1 MNFSY
6 LLIIPL
12 LIVSINFILNKNNF
26 LQSLTGDKHQL
37 FIEKNNVPLSGGVIL
52 FILSI
57 FFFIEKMDFFYF
69 LIIFLIGILS
79 DIKILKSAKI
89 RFLLQG
95 ITIFFLVVNFDLYVN
110 DIRVPLINYLL
121 EHTIFSYI
129 FFTFCLLI
137 VTNGTNFIDGL
148 NGLVINYY
156 LLILI
161 LIFNM
166 EVITETMNIRVLI
179 LSYIILLIY
188 LLLFNLLN
196 KLYLGDSGSYLL
208 GVSIGSLLIFI
219 YKEISFISPFF
230 IVLLLWYPCF
240 ENLFSIIRKKR
251 FNLSPLNADNKHL
264 HHLLFH
270 YINSNHNFTKIFSN
284 NVSSVL
290 INLVNVIFFVIGANH
305 VNNSLIQ
312 IILIFSLILIYI
324 STYLILFK
332 YRYKKFFNH

>member
-1 MNFSY
+1 MNLFY

-12 LIVSINFILNKNNF
+12 SIFILNIILNKKKF

-37 FIEKNNVPLSGGVIL
+37 FIEKNNIPLSGGVIL
-52 FILSI
+52 AIFSI
-57 FFFIEKMDFFYF
+57 IFLIEKIELLYF
-69 LIIFLIGILS
+69 LIIFLIGFLS
-79 DIKILKSAKI
+79 DIKILRSAKI

-95 ITIFFLVVNFDLYVN
+95 ITIFFLVFYFNLYTS
-110 DIRVPLINYLL
+110 DIRVPFLNYFL
-121 EHTIFSYI
+121 EYHIFSYI

-161 LIFNM
+161 LIFNID
-166 EVITETMNIRVLI
+166 VIYEILNIKIFLLNYIVL
-179 LSYIILLIY
+179 LCY

-196 KLYLGDSGSYLL
+196 KMYLGDSGSYLI
-208 GVSIGSLLIFI
+208 GISIGSLLILI

-240 ENLFSIIRKKR
+240 ENLFSIIRKKK

-264 HHLLFH
+264 HHLLF
-270 YINSNHNFTKIFSN
+270 YYLNTKYNLTKLSSN
-284 NVSSVL
+284 NISSIL
-290 INLVNVIFFVIGANH
+290 INLTNLIFFMIGANFL
-305 VNNSLIQ
+305 NNSFIQ
-312 IILIFSLILIYI
+312 IILIFSLISIYI
-324 STYLILFK
+324 FSYLILFK
-332 YRYKKFFNH
+332 FRYKKIF

>member
-1 MNFSY
+1 MNLLY

-12 LIVSINFILNKNNF
+12 LIFTLNFVLNKKNY

-37 FIEKNNVPLSGGVIL
+37 FIEKNNIPLTGGVIL
-52 FILSI
+52 FIFSII
-57 FFFIEKMDFFYF
+57 FFIKKIELFFF
-69 LIIFLIGILS
+69 SIMFLIGILS
-79 DIKILKSAKI
+79 DTKILRSAKL

-95 ITIFFLVVNFDLYVN
+95 ITIFFLVTYFNLYTS
-110 DIRVPLINYLL
+110 DIRVPLLNYLL
-121 EHTIFSYI
+121 EYKILSYI
-129 FFTFCLLI
+129 FFTFSLLI

-161 LIFNM
+161 LILNID
-166 EVITETMNIRVLI
+166 VINEILNIKIFILNYIVL
-179 LSYIILLIY
+179 LFY

-196 KLYLGDSGSYLL
+196 KLYLGDSGSYFL
-208 GVSIGSLLIFI
+208 GVSVGSLLIFI

-230 IVLLLWYPCF
+230 VVLLLWYPCF

-264 HHLLFH
+264 HHLLFFYLH
-270 YINSNHNFTKIFSN
+270 SKYNFTKLSSN
-284 NVSSVL
+284 NISSML
-290 INLVNVIFFVIGANH
+290 INFINLMFFMIGANYL
-305 VNNSLIQ
+305 NSSFIQ

-324 STYLILFK
+324 FSYLLLFK
-332 YRYKKFFNH
+332 FRYKKIFNH

>member
-1 MNFSY
+1 MNLSY

-12 LIVSINFILNKNNF
+12 SIFLLNIILIKKNF

-37 FIEKNNVPLSGGVIL
+37 FIEKNNIPLSGGVIL
-52 FILSI
+52 FIFSI
-57 FFFIEKMDFFYF
+57 IFLIEKIELLYF

-79 DIKILKSAKI
+79 DIKILRSAKI

-95 ITIFFLVVNFDLYVN
+95 ITIFFLVFYFNLSTS
-110 DIRVPLINYLL
+110 DIRVPVLNYFL
-121 EHTIFSYI
+121 EYHIFSYI

-161 LIFNM
+161 LIFNI
-166 EVITETMNIRVLI
+166 EIINEILNIKIFVLN
-179 LSYIILLIY
+179 YIVLLFY

-196 KLYLGDSGSYLL
+196 KMYLGDSGSYLI
-208 GVSIGSLLIFI
+208 GISIGSLLILI

-240 ENLFSIIRKKR
+240 ENLFSIIRKKK

-264 HHLLFH
+264 HHLLF
-270 YINSNHNFTKIFSN
+270 YYLNTKYNFTKLSSN
-284 NVSSVL
+284 NISSIL
-290 INLVNVIFFVIGANH
+290 INLINLIFFSIGANFL
-305 VNNSLIQ
+305 NNSFIQ
-312 IILIFSLILIYI
+312 IILIFSLISIYI
-324 STYLILFK
+324 FSYLILFK
-332 YRYKKFFNH
+332 FRYKKIF

>member
-1 MNFSY
+1 MNFLY

-37 FIEKNNVPLSGGVIL
+37 FVEKNNVPLSGGVIL
-52 FILSI
+52 FIFSI
-57 FFFIEKMDFFYF
+57 VFFIHKIDLFYF

-79 DIKILKSAKI
+79 DIKILKSAKV

-95 ITIFFLVVNFDLYVN
+95 ITIFFLVVNFDLYVS

-219 YKEISFISPFF
+219 YKEITFISPFF
-230 IVLLLWYPCF
+230 VVLLLWYPCF

-264 HHLLFH
+264 HHLLFY
-270 YINSNHNFTKIFSN
+270 YINSNYNFTKIFSN

-290 INLVNVIFFVIGANH
+290 INLVNLIFFVIGVNY

-324 STYLILFK
+324 STYLFLFK
-332 YRYKKFFNH
+332 FRYKKFFNR